1 MELAKRD
8 LAINKLNDE
17 INKRKEY
24 LNNKH
29 KEIQVNAKDN
39 TLLNDLLNE
48 YDDYMLGGSHEKH
61 AQIKALESMLEY
73 IENME
78 TNASKEIIESLK
90 HDRKEIIREL
100 NLLKKTT
107 F

>member
-8 LAINKLNDE
+8 LAINKLNE
-17 INKRKEY
+17 ELNKRKEY

-39 TLLNDLLNE
+39 TLLNELLNE
-48 YDDYMLGGSHEKH
+48 YDDYMLGGSNEKH
-61 AQIKALESMLEY
+61 RQIKALESMLYY

-78 TNASKEIIESLK
+78 TNASKELIDSLK
-90 HDRKEIIREL
+90 HDRKEIIKEI
-100 NLLKKTT
+100 NLLRK
-107 F
+107 

>member
-29 KEIQVNAKDN
+29 KEILVNAKDN

-48 YDDYMLGGSHEKH
+48 YDDYMLGGTNEKQ

-90 HDRKEIIREL
+90 HDRKEIIKEI
-100 NLLKKTT
+100 NLLRKST